1 MAEAE
6 RTSRHPD
13 HCPYVARSEMGQC
26 RAHHALIF
34 EPADR
39 SDRRL
44 PPTLTCSYLKVG
56 DDSHGHFYPQ
66 CAIGDE
72 AARQIFVE
80 RRNQELNAKVTASLL
95 ADSSS
100 GQPDT
105 GVMVADDDG
114 KYVAVN
120 TAMCAML
127 GYEREDMLLGMS
139 VWDLTPE
146 RYGDSGAAMWKGFIE
161 AGEGFGT
168 YQLVRADGSLATF
181 DFIARANVIPG
192 LHVSI
197 LTPSKGRAEVPE
209 KGPSPAAS

>member
-1 MAEAE
+1 MTETE
-6 RTSRHPD
+6 RTLMHPD
-13 HCPYVARSEMGQC
+13 QCPYVARGELGLC

-34 EPADR
+34 DPADR
-39 SDRRL
+39 SDRHL

-56 DDSHGHFYPQ
+56 DDSQGHFYPQ
-66 CAIGDE
+66 CTIGDE
-72 AARQIFVE
+72 AERQVFVE
-80 RRNQELNAKVTASLL
+80 RREKELDAKVTASLL

-105 GVMVADDDG
+105 GVMVADDEG

-120 TAMCAML
+120 AAMCAML

-146 RYGDSGAAMWKGFIE
+146 RYEDSGAAMWKGFIE

-181 DFIARANVIPG
+181 DFTARANVIPG

-209 KGPSPAAS
+209 RGPEGAAS

>member
-1 MAEAE
+1 
-6 RTSRHPD
+6 
-13 HCPYVARSEMGQC
+13 MGKC

-34 EPADR
+34 DPADR
-39 SDRRL
+39 SDRHL
-44 PPTLTCSYLKVG
+44 SPTVTCSYLKVG
-56 DDSHGHFYPQ
+56 DDSQGHFYPQ

-72 AARQIFVE
+72 ASRQAFVE
-80 RRNQELNAKVTASLL
+80 RREKELNAKVTASLL
-95 ADSSS
+95 ADSSA

-105 GVMVADDDG
+105 GVMVADDEG

-120 TAMCAML
+120 APMCAML

-146 RYGDSGAAMWKGFIE
+146 RYGGSGAAMWKDFIE

-197 LTPSKGRAEVPE
+197 LTPSKGRAEPAE
-209 KGPSPAAS
+209 TGPAGAAS

>member
-1 MAEAE
+1 MGES
-6 RTSRHPD
+6 SRLD
-13 HCPYVARSEMGQC
+13 RCPFVSQHELGQC

-34 EPADR
+34 DPEDQ
-39 SDRRL
+39 SGRRL
-44 PPTLTCSYLKVG
+44 PATLTCSYLRVG
-56 DDSHGHFYPQ
+56 DDFRGRFYPR

-72 AARQIFVE
+72 TARQSFVE
-80 RRNQELNAKVTASLL
+80 HRNEDLNAKVTASLL
-95 ADSSS
+95 ADSSA

-105 GVMVADDDG
+105 GVMVADDAG

-120 TAMCAML
+120 GSMCAML

-146 RYGDSGAAMWKGFIE
+146 RYGDSGAAMWGDFIA

-197 LTPSKGRAEVPE
+197 LTPSKGRAEVAE
-209 KGPSPAAS
+209 K

>member
-1 MAEAE
+1 MAEPE

-13 HCPYVARSEMGQC
+13 HCPYVARGELGLCQ
-26 RAHHALIF
+26 AHHALIF
-34 EPADR
+34 DPADR

-44 PPTLTCSYLKVG
+44 SPTLTCSYLKVG
-56 DDSHGHFYPQ
+56 NDSQGHFYPR
-66 CAIGDE
+66 CAIGDD
-72 AARQIFVE
+72 AARQAFVE
-80 RRNQELNAKVTASLL
+80 RRAEELNAKVTASLM
-95 ADSSS
+95 ADPSS

-105 GVMVADDDG
+105 GVMVADDEG

-146 RYGDSGAAMWKGFIE
+146 RYGESGAAMWKGFIA

-197 LTPSKGRAEVPE
+197 LTPSKGRAEVAE
-209 KGPSPAAS
+209 KGPMGAES